1 MPNSFQL
8 NTKLRSKQSNNGM
21 VKIITSMLKQKKLNK
36 VKRKLKKT
44 RERQIGKL
52 KKQRNK
58 KPKT

>member
-8 NTKLRSKQSNNGM
+8 NTKLRSKLSNNGM

-36 VKRKLKKT
+36 VKRKLIKT
-44 RERQIGKL
+44 RERQKGKL

>member
-8 NTKLRSKQSNNGM
+8 NTKLRSKLSNNGM

-36 VKRKLKKT
+36 VKRKLIKT
-44 RERQIGKL
+44 RERQKEKL